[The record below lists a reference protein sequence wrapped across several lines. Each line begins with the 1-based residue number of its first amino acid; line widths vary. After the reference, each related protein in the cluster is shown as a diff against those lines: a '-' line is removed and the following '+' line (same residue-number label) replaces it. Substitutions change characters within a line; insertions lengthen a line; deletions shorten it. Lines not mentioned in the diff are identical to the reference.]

1 MKRYIPV
8 LTVLAL
14 AAGSAYAA
22 DKKGFDALDR
32 NNDGYV
38 TRAEAAGNS
47 RVLKGFDVADKNN
60 DGKLSRTEYMS
71 SVTKRKVRNVANRP
85 SDPDPGFNAL
95 DKNNDGYIT
104 RAEARGNPYLKK
116 FFDRADANNDGKV
129 NRAEYVAQ
137 MAKKDVKTGAA
148 KVGNLPD
155 RSSTWPDRTAAIQ

>member
-1 MKRYIPV
+1 VKRTI
-8 LTVLAL
+8 LGMTVIAL
-14 AAGSAYAA
+14 ACGSAYAA
-22 DKKGFDALDR
+22 DRKGFDALDK
-32 NNDGYV
+32 NDDGFI

-60 DGKLSRTEYMS
+60 DGKLSRAEYLAS
-71 SVTKRKVRNVANRP
+71 TTKRKVRDVVNKP

-116 FFDRADANNDGKV
+116 FFKTADANHDGKL

-148 KVGNLPD
+148 KV
-155 RSSTWPDRTAAIQ
+155 SSWPDRTAAIQ